1 MINSISEVENIYRR
15 RNIMRGILL
24 AIVIGT
30 LPFYCFGFYL
40 WGTAPDPNAVE
51 PSPTSSLTPIGG
63 DATTAAP
70 TLTDIFIVT
79 STLPTLLPTSGQ
91 FFPTSPPRLL
101 TDTPPFFPSP
111 SNAPTL
117 TFPPP
122 TLTPAPSDTPQP
134 PTNTLEPLPPATDT
148 LVPTVE
154 VPPTATETATETPP
168 DGGGSEGDGSGG
180 DDGGNGG

>member
-1 MINSISEVENIYRR
+1 MINSISEVENVYRR

-40 WGTAPDPNAVE
+40 WGTAPDPNAAQA
-51 PSPTSSLTPIGG
+51 SPTASLTPIGG
-63 DATTAAP
+63 DATNTVAP
-70 TLTDIFIVT
+70 TLTDLFVVT
-79 STLPTLLPTSGQ
+79 STLPPLAPTSGQ

-101 TDTPPFFPSP
+101 TDTPVLFPTST
-111 SNAPTL
+111 NAPTL

-122 TLTPAPSDTPQP
+122 TLTPVPSDTPRP

-148 LVPTVE
+148 LAPTIE
-154 VPPTATETATETPP
+154 VAPTATETETETPP
-168 DGGGSEGDGSGG
+168 DGGGSGGDG
-180 DDGGNGG
+180 GGNGG